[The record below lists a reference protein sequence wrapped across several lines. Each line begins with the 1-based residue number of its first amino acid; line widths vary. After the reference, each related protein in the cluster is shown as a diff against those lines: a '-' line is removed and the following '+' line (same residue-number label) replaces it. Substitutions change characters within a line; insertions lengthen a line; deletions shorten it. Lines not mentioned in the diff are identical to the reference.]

1 MKSPLGLWETGR
13 KGGFAVKTHRLS
25 LPSEAIF
32 KKRKKKKRR
41 VDFVPPVAMNV
52 ARAAAVVV
60 HHTRFLYIL
69 YSSAIF

>member
-32 KKRKKKKRR
+32 KKRKKKKEAGGLRSTCR
-41 VDFVPPVAMNV
+41 NECGAGCRSCCSSHPFFVHFV
-52 ARAAAVVV
+52 
-60 HHTRFLYIL
+60 
-69 YSSAIF
+69 